1 MDSLD
6 LHPEELFDKAD
17 AGLAN
22 ELELARLEAH
32 LKACATCRV
41 ERRVRADFAAV
52 ATSTT
57 ELELLVAKALHSV
70 TETQETANLDQLV
83 ARAMETAD
91 APAPR
96 RRRTLTPWLI
106 AATLVSG
113 LSFAAVAQFTGL
125 LPKLFESRTETPP
138 APEPMKTPPAPRVNP
153 VATVVAD
160 EPTVVDEVTPPS
172 PPPVVTAPPRAKI
185 SKPAPEPPP
194 APEPAVAAPD
204 AATLFSLAHAARIDG
219 RRADAVVQLR
229 ELVARFPNEPA
240 GALAWAELGTLWLE
254 GGEPARAIDAFDTYL
269 ASSHGLLREE
279 VLTSRAQA
287 YGALGHAAEE
297 RAAWERL
304 LQEFPN
310 GLTSARARA
319 RVEALNSTP

>member
-1 MDSLD
+1 MESLD

-41 ERRVRADFAAV
+41 ERQVRADFAAV
-52 ATSTT
+52 GTSTVA
-57 ELELLVAKALHSV
+57 LELLVAKALHTVS
-70 TETQETANLDQLV
+70 ETPETANLDQLV
-83 ARAMETAD
+83 ARAMETAEVP
-91 APAPR
+91 APPR
-96 RRRTLTPWLI
+96 RRSLTPWLI

-125 LPKLFESRTETPP
+125 LPRLLETRTETPP
-138 APEPMKTPPAPRVNP
+138 TAPEPVKTAPVPRANP

-160 EPTVVDEVTPPS
+160 EPAVVDEVTPP
-172 PPPVVTAPPRAKI
+172 PVVAAPPPRAKI
-185 SKPAPEPPP
+185 SKPAPELSP

-204 AATLFSLAHAARIDG
+204 AATLFSLAHAARIAG
-219 RRADAVVQLR
+219 RRGDAVVQLR

-310 GLTSARARA
+310 GLTSSRARA
-319 RVEALNSTP
+319 RVEALDSTP